1 MFNVALGVL
10 AIIELVA
17 LGVCVVKY
25 PQSKRFEQ
33 RLVGVFLFMSITIAV
48 VCICCLVVT
57 IFKAIF

>member
-25 PQSKRFEQ
+25 PRSKRFEQ
-33 RLVGVFLFMSITIAV
+33 RLVGVFLFMSITFVSA
-48 VCICCLVVT
+48 
-57 IFKAIF
+57 A